1 MLRKIIKEPLVHF
14 AMLGMLL
21 FFAYAYLNPTAEDT
35 TENKVIVTKYKIEQ
49 LDTIFQKKWR
59 RSPTVAELKRL
70 IDDYIIESDDVFVC
84 SIGNVS
90 IKKNIIEL
98 ICAKGGEFISLIHP
112 NAFIGNNA
120 KIGTGCI
127 VLQNATIG
135 VDAELGDYVLVQI
148 SAIIGHDTIIGDFS
162 RIDCFAICVGG
173 VVIQRQVTL
182 HTAAIINHNVIV
194 GMNSIIGAGS
204 FVIRKVK
211 ENTTVFGNPAVRLK

>member
-1 MLRKIIKEPLVHF
+1 MKKLIIIGAGGMGREIYDLATRCKGFNKE
-14 AMLGMLL
+14 
-21 FFAYAYLNPTAEDT
+21 YLIKGFLDDSMDPRQTDDSYPPVI
-35 TENKVIVTKYKIEQ
+35 NK
-49 LDTIFQKKWR
+49 
-59 RSPTVAELKRL
+59 

-98 ICAKGGEFISLIHP
+98 ICAKGGKFISLIHP

-120 KIGTGCI
+120 KIGKGCI

-135 VDAELGDYVLVQI
+135 VDAEVGDYVLVQI

-182 HTAAIINHNVIV
+182 HTAAIINHNVHV